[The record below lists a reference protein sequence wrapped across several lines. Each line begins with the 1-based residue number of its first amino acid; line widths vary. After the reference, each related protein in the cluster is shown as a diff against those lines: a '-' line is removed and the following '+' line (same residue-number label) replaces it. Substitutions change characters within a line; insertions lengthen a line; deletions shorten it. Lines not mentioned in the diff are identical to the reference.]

1 MRRAARTTR
10 LAHGTLIAN
19 AAPTPKAV
27 ALALIP
33 ALVLT
38 LAFALSYVG
47 AFHDPRP
54 HAVPVA
60 IVGPPAVAA
69 QLNRLPGDPLD
80 ARESQS
86 RSDALSQ
93 IDDRDVYGAYD
104 ATTNRL
110 FVASAANRATAIALE
125 QTFDRIAAAQRKPAV
140 RVTDVKPLPPK
151 DSNGTAAFYA
161 VIAWVFGGYIAST
174 LVGLIG
180 SPRSRSTRRAGAR
193 IGALAAHG
201 VVAGI
206 LSVVILR
213 ASFGVFS
220 GHVVA
225 LCAVAVLTI
234 FASGAASAGIQAAAG
249 PAGTGLVILVFVIL
263 GNAASGGPFARPLLP
278 GLWRT
283 IGGVLPPGASVDLAR
298 SALFFDGARIAGPIL
313 VLVAWAALGTALALA
328 LGGRIVDPVE
338 VEARAAAGAAV

>member
-1 MRRAARTTR
+1 
-10 LAHGTLIAN
+10 LIAN
-19 AAPTPKAV
+19 AAPTPRAV
-27 ALALIP
+27 GLVLIP

-38 LAFALSYVG
+38 LAFAFSYVG
-47 AFHDPRP
+47 AFHDPTP

-60 IVGPPAVAA
+60 AIGTPAVAA

-80 ARESQS
+80 ARQASS
-86 RSDALSQ
+86 RRAALSE
-93 IDDRDVYGAYD
+93 IDDREVYGAYE
-104 ATTNRL
+104 AATNRL

-125 QTFDRIAAAQRKPAV
+125 RTFDRAAASQGRPAV

-151 DSNGTAAFYA
+151 DANGTAAFYSM
-161 VIAWVFGGYIAST
+161 IAWMFGGYIAST
-174 LVGLIG
+174 LIGLIG
-180 SPRSRSTRRAGAR
+180 SPRSRSTRRAAAR
-193 IGALAAHG
+193 IGALAGFG

-213 ASFGVFS
+213 ASFDVFS

-225 LCAVAVLTI
+225 LCAIAALTI

-278 GLWRT
+278 GLWRML
-283 IGGVLPPGASVDLAR
+283 GGVLPPGASVDLAR

-313 VLVAWAALGTALALA
+313 VLVGWAALGTALALA
-328 LGGRIVDPVE
+328 LGGRIVDPVD
-338 VEARAAAGAAV
+338 VEARAAAGATV